1 MPDGGQEQYPCRFC
15 NGMWGESHA
24 RSLPGNELVMF
35 IQNMQVH
42 TNQQPKIIPCNRR
55 LSAAFHGL
63 LML

>member
-1 MPDGGQEQYPCRFC
+1 MPEGGQEQHPCRFC
-15 NGMWGESHA
+15 KGMGGEGHA
-24 RSLPGNELVMF
+24 RSLPEIELVMF

-42 TNQQPKIIPCNRR
+42 TNQQPKIIPRNHR